1 MSDTRAVGTAALLQ
15 HLEALDTGLLEIR
28 DGKKKW
34 RFHLASGAI
43 VGAKSNLRSEQP
55 DAVRE
60 SRADLSDAA
69 VLRSAVI
76 RQVRSVCRLDA
87 PVVQFLKGVTVREPA
102 DIPTGSVLVKGA
114 AAAWSEDKLSAGLRQ
129 VLEGFPQVSKDLDGY
144 RLPRKVQELIGGL
157 DGTSRGSDVIEEAV
171 GRKAENLA
179 GLWLVWKLGA
189 LRIRVT
195 EARPEDEDAVEDL
208 GFDLGAMIAEG
219 LDSKVVETV
228 EEPAIEEPAIE
239 EPAIEEPAIE
249 EPAIEEPAIEE
260 PAIEALPM
268 EALSD
273 VAPEPAEEPSPKEEP
288 PGMVLSGIR
297 RGRRPVSPKPVAAKH
312 PLQEKLESLHARVM
326 AAENHFEVMG
336 ESWESEPAAFRAAHL
351 KLAGELHP
359 DRFSGAPSALQDLAT
374 EAFDKL
380 RAAWEVLEDDAKRS
394 AYIDQ
399 KIHGKK
405 TEDELAMEQL
415 QSYWAAEKE
424 FKRGKAAFHQGR
436 VLQAHERFK
445 AAVDKVPDELE
456 FRAFLGYTTY
466 HLNKTKD
473 RDAAA
478 GGFEMLKEVL
488 EINKEQERK
497 LDEGWVL
504 MGQIHRDEER
514 PGAAKKAFMQA
525 LRFNPANG
533 DAERELRRLHGGEPG
548 KKKEEKAKPEAK
560 KKRSWFGKKK

>member
-15 HLEALDTGLLEIR
+15 HLGAGETGLLEIR

-34 RFHLASGAI
+34 RFHLVSGAI

-55 DAVRE
+55 AAVRE
-60 SRADLSDAA
+60 ARADLSDAA

-87 PVVQFLKGVTVREPA
+87 PVVQFLKGVTAREPA

-114 AAAWSEDKLSAGLRQ
+114 AAAWSEEKLSDALKQ
-129 VLEGFPQVSKDLDGY
+129 VLDGFPQLNKGLDDY
-144 RLPRKVQELIGGL
+144 RLPQRVQVALTPL
-157 DGTSRGSDVIEEAV
+157 DGSSRGSDVIEQAA
-171 GRKAENLA
+171 GRKTENLA
-179 GLWLVWKLGA
+179 GLWYIWKLGGLKVRA
-189 LRIRVT
+189 TGISD
-195 EARPEDEDAVEDL
+195 EDEEVVEDL

-219 LDSKVVETV
+219 LDSNVVERASSP
-228 EEPAIEEPAIE
+228 EPAATESAAPAAPAAPAAASAPEIED
-239 EPAIEEPAIE
+239 
-249 EPAIEEPAIEE
+249 
-260 PAIEALPM
+260 LPM
-268 EALSD
+268 EA
-273 VAPEPAEEPSPKEEP
+273 VKEAAPVKEEP

-297 RGRRPVSPKPVAAKH
+297 RGRRPVAPKPAAPKH
-312 PLQEKLESLHARVM
+312 PLEDKLKALHTRIM
-326 AAENHFEVMG
+326 AAENHFEVMD
-336 ESWESEPAAFRAAHL
+336 ESWEAEATVFRTAHL

-359 DRFSGAPSALQDLAT
+359 DRFADAPAALQDLAT
-374 EAFDKL
+374 EAFDKV
-380 RAAWEVLEDDAKRS
+380 RAAWEVLEEDATRT

-415 QSYWAAEKE
+415 QNYWAAEKE
-424 FKRGKAAFHQGR
+424 FKRGKASFHQGR

-445 AAVDKVPDELE
+445 LAVDKVPDELE
-456 FRAFLGYTTY
+456 FRAYLGYTTY
-466 HLNKTKD
+466 HLNKSKD

-488 EINKEQERK
+488 EINKDQERK

-504 MGQIHRDEER
+504 IGQIHRDEGR

-533 DAERELRRLHGGEPG
+533 DAEREMRRLHGGEPG
-548 KKKEEKAKPEAK
+548 KKKEEKAAEEPK
-560 KKRSWFGKKK
+560 KKRGWFGKKK